1 MTLPLKG
8 MLLKLLAVFCF
19 TGLSGLVRHIGTAVP
34 AGEVVCFR
42 AFFTIVPLLAWL
54 AYEGELKTALRTQH
68 PLGHFFRGLTGI
80 CAMFFMFTGLAL
92 LPLAEATA
100 ISFAMPLISVAFAA
114 LFLKEKVRLFRWSAV
129 AVGLAGVLIILWPR
143 FGGGDLTS
151 TAAIGALASLIGAVL
166 SAGAVV
172 QIRRLTYTETTG
184 AIVFYFALYS
194 TLMALATAPFGW
206 VVPDIE
212 TTAALI
218 ATGLLGG
225 VAQILMTQ
233 SYRYADASLLA
244 PFDYTAIIW
253 ATALGWVAFR
263 EVPGPMVLVGAA
275 IVVGAG
281 LAVIWRERR
290 LGLKRSRERQ
300 AATPE

>member
-1 MTLPLKG
+1 M
-8 MLLKLLAVFCF
+8 
-19 TGLSGLVRHIGTAVP
+19 
-34 AGEVVCFR
+34 
-42 AFFTIVPLLAWL
+42 
-54 AYEGELKTALRTQH
+54 
-68 PLGHFFRGLTGI
+68 
-80 CAMFFMFTGLAL
+80 
-92 LPLAEATA
+92 
-100 ISFAMPLISVAFAA
+100 
-114 LFLKEKVRLFRWSAV
+114 
-129 AVGLAGVLIILWPR
+129 
-143 FGGGDLTS
+143 
-151 TAAIGALASLIGAVL
+151 
-166 SAGAVV
+166 
-172 QIRRLTYTETTG
+172 
-184 AIVFYFALYS
+184 FYFALYS

-253 ATALGWVAFR
+253 ATALGWVAFS

-281 LAVIWRERR
+281 LVVIWRERR
-290 LGLKRSRERQ
+290 LGLKRSRERE
-300 AATPE
+300 AATLD